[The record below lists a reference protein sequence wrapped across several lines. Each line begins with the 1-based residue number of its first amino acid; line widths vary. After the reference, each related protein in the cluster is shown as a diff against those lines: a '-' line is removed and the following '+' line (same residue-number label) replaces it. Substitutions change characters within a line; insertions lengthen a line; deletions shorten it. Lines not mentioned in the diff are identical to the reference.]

1 MIETV
6 LLNYLNSEE
15 LSATV
20 YMEQPKDKPAA
31 FFVLEKTG
39 GSQTNHI
46 NESNFIVQS
55 NAPSLAQA
63 AQMNEEIKAAM
74 LNAITLDDISRV
86 ELNSNYN
93 YTDSATKQYRYQA
106 VFVITHY

>member
-6 LLNYLNSEE
+6 LLNYLNSAN

-20 YMEQPKDKPAA
+20 YMEQPKDKPDT
-31 FFVLEKTG
+31 FYVLEKTG
-39 GSQTNHI
+39 GDKTNHI

-55 NAPSLAQA
+55 NALSLAGA
-63 AQMNEEIKAAM
+63 AEMNEEIKTAM
-74 LNAITLDDISRV
+74 FNAITLDEISRV
-86 ELNSNYN
+86 ELNGDYN

>member
-20 YMEQPKDKPAA
+20 YMEQPKVKPEA

>member
-6 LLNYLNSEE
+6 LLNYLNNVG

-20 YMEQPKDKPAA
+20 YMEQPKVKPEA

-39 GSQTNHI
+39 GNRTNHI
-46 NESNFIVQS
+46 NESNFAIQS
-55 NAPSLAQA
+55 NAPSLASA
-63 AQMNEEIKAAM
+63 AQMNEEIKTAM
-74 LNAITLDDISRV
+74 LNAITLNDISRV
-86 ELNSNYN
+86 ELNGDYN
-93 YTDSATKQYRYQA
+93 YTDPTTKQYRYQA